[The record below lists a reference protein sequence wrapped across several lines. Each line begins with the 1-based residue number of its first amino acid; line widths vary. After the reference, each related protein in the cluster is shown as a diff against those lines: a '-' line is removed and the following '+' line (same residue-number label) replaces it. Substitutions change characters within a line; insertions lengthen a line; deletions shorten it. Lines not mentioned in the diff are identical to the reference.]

1 MRDRVLIFTGSV
13 ETLDYFS
20 LQLADAFLSGGR
32 DVFVWDLRRSEFSR
46 AAFDALPDPENTTIV
61 SFNFT
66 GFCNE
71 DVTLLSEE
79 ESGRPGETV
88 FEEKGLEILC
98 ICVDS
103 PIYYVPHLLSG
114 VRGLHPVCIDRNHAA
129 FLERF
134 FPAYGKALY
143 LPSAGNLLPSVSRR
157 ISGETVFPGLHAAEG
172 GREKWFELAD
182 FPSFEEWTRREIP
195 VIFTGNYVPQEKL
208 RKGIRHL
215 APEYVAFLEECIRD
229 FELDPDLPMEE
240 GLLRRIDETFYEPG
254 EAHDREEDLKALYS
268 LSYVDLSVRTLY
280 RGRLIRTLAEAGIPM
295 FLTGKDWE
303 LLPCGRPEN
312 LRSTGHEITSAE
324 CLKWLQKSRISLN
337 LMPWF
342 KKGVHDR
349 IFQSQLCGCAVLTDP
364 TEELL
369 ADYADGGNIALYG
382 IADMQSAVKAC
393 AVMLEDT
400 DGTYRMA
407 KAGYVTAAAHHTW
420 AQRAKAL
427 GRMDFY
433 VGSCS
438 GK

>member
-1 MRDRVLIFTGSV
+1 LIFTGSV

-46 AAFDALPDPENTTIV
+46 AAFDALQDPENTTIV

-71 DVTLLSEE
+71 DETLLSEKE
-79 ESGRPGETV
+79 EQRPGETI
-88 FEEKGLEILC
+88 FEERGLEILN

-114 VRGLHPVCIDRNHAA
+114 IRGLRPVCIDRNHAA
-129 FLERF
+129 FTERF
-134 FPAYGKALY
+134 FPEYGKVAF

-157 ISGETVFPGLHAAEG
+157 IEGETIFPGLLRAEST
-172 GREKWFELAD
+172 REKWFTLPAL
-182 FPSFEEWTRREIP
+182 PTYEEWCHREIP
-195 VIFTGNYVPQEKL
+195 VIFTGNFVPQEKL

-215 APEYVAFLEECIRD
+215 APEYVEFLEDCIGD
-229 FELDPDLPMEE
+229 FEKDPSLPMEE
-240 GLLRRIDETFYEPG
+240 GLLRRIDETFYDPG
-254 EAHDREEDLKALYS
+254 EAHNREEDLKALYS

-280 RGRLIRTLAEAGIPM
+280 RGRLIRTLAEAGIPV

-303 LLPCGRPEN
+303 LLPCDHPEN

-324 CLKWLQKSRISLN
+324 CLRWLQKSRISLN

-342 KKGVHDR
+342 KQGVHDR

-364 TEELL
+364 TPVLKE
-369 ADYADGGNIALYG
+369 DYADGKNIG
-382 IADMQSAVKAC
+382 IYDPSDMQSAARAC
-393 AVMLEDT
+393 AAMLEDP
-400 DGTYRMA
+400 GQTYA
-407 KAGYVTAAAHHTW
+407 LAVAGYETAAARHTW
-420 AQRAKAL
+420 AERARTL
-427 GRMDFY
+427 E
-433 VGSCS
+433 CL
-438 GK
+438 